1 MKKSLNLNYLTDN
14 LFSIPVHCIKIRDF
28 DTIKDKLIKY
38 SYDLA
43 SRDINGR
50 DASNR
55 GGWQSQPFP
64 VNGGDVL
71 QDLLIS
77 VISNI
82 PSFKTG
88 IDVKCDTWVNINPS
102 GSFNTKH
109 CHPSCDIAGV
119 LWIKIPEN
127 SGDFVFISPYDFV
140 SFKEMHSYTEEFKK
154 QTNYYHNYSYTPQE
168 GGILLF
174 PSHLQHRVKENES
187 NEDRISVSFNI
198 ELLNV
203 EY

>member
-1 MKKSLNLNYLTDN
+1 MKKSLNLNYSTDN
-14 LFSIPVHCIKIRDF
+14 LFSIPVHCIQIRDF

-38 SYDLA
+38 SYDLT
-43 SRDINGR
+43 SRDNVGR
-50 DASNR
+50 NSSNR
-55 GGWQSQPFP
+55 GGWQSQSFP
-64 VNGGDVL
+64 INGGDVL

-88 IDVKCDTWVNINPS
+88 IDVKCDAWVNISPS
-102 GSFNTKH
+102 GAFNAKH
-109 CHPSCDIAGV
+109 CHPTCDIAGV

-127 SGDFVFISPYDFV
+127 SGDFIFISPYDFV
-140 SFKEMHSYTEEFKK
+140 SFNEMHSYTEKFKK
-154 QTNYYHNYSYTPQE
+154 QTNYYHNYSYKPQE
-168 GGILLF
+168 GGIILF
-174 PSHLQHRVKENES
+174 PSHLQHRVDVNES
-187 NEDRISVSFNI
+187 DEDRISASFNI